1 MNSQI
6 TSLGLRAILSTSAL
20 ALTMGLTT
28 AAHAQVTTSEV
39 QGFVTNNNGNP
50 VSGAMVTLTNTATGF
65 TRSSLTD
72 NGGAFAVRNLPVT
85 GTYDVTVAAD
95 GYTGERVE
103 GIALSLGGSTALN
116 FALDGGSSSDEIIV
130 VAQRQVLADIAVG
143 PSATFSQVTL
153 ENAPA
158 INRNISDIIRL
169 DPRVYV
175 DESRGDINSV
185 QCVGQSS
192 RFNSVTLDGVSMN
205 DAFGLNANGYPTERQ
220 PFPFDAIEQV
230 SVEIAPF
237 DVKYGGFTAC
247 NINSVT
253 KSGTNEIH
261 GGAFFDYTDA
271 SLRGN
276 SVDGNDTNFNA
287 FDEIRYGINIGG
299 PIIKDKLFF
308 HVAYEKLEGA
318 NTFNSSQIIGTGDL
332 QITQAQLDRVSE
344 IANRVYQYDP
354 GTTPENFDNA
364 DEKILVKLDWNISNQ
379 HRAAFTYNYNDGFN
393 TVRSDGDSDEYEFS
407 NHLYN
412 RGSRIH
418 SFSGGLYSDWSD
430 NFSTEFRASYLDFQ
444 NDVRSVGGNDF
455 GEIQIGARN
464 TATIYLGGDDSRQS
478 NQLDYTQ
485 LDLIARAN
493 YDTGN
498 HSFLIGAERR
508 DLDIFNLFVQH
519 TETELRFSGNSGD
532 LDSAIDNFENGLV
545 DRIYYNNA
553 PSHNSADAAA
563 DWGYA
568 QYSVYAQDEFQL
580 KDNLSIIAGLRYDWY
595 STSDLPT
602 ENPGF
607 VADYGFSNS
616 QTLDGENLLQP
627 RLAATWDASSNLQ
640 VRAGAGLYSGGNP
653 NVWLSNN
660 YSANNIDQ
668 VGALAR
674 AGRGGQPNPID
685 LFAQTYSGAED
696 GVPNFAGYAIPDV
709 VYDAVSTG
717 QGSNFELNY
726 LDPDFKIPS
735 EWKYSLGATWMPDF
749 NTGENIFGGLWT
761 FQGDLLMTRGKNT
774 AIVKRGDLV
783 ATGTRTVDV
792 ENGDGVVL
800 GQTTVPTYS
809 SPLMDTFVLT
819 NSEVGNES
827 FVASLG
833 LSKDWDNGWAATFG
847 YAYSNAKDVS
857 PMTSSVGFSNYNN
870 RAYTDPQEE
879 VLSTSNYNIKHR
891 FSGSASYTK
900 DFWKDYDTRIFAFF
914 QSGSGRPYSIV
925 DRNPNDYYNFTP
937 FLDGGGV
944 LLPGE
949 VRNSRTGPSWTKVD
963 LKISQ
968 ELPGLREGDRAQVFM
983 VIDNL
988 TNLLNDEW
996 GVLDQPGFPRTLSFN
1011 QGFQTSTDASA
1022 YEIRF
1027 GANYDF

>member
-39 QGFVTNNNGNP
+39 QGYVTDGNSAP
-50 VSGAMVTLTNTATGF
+50 VSGAMVTLSNTATGF
-65 TRSSLTD
+65 TRSAQTNSS
-72 NGGAFAVRNLPVT
+72 GGFTVRNLPVT
-85 GTYDVTVAAD
+85 GTYNVSVAAD
-95 GYTGERVE
+95 GFQGERVE
-103 GIALSLGGSTALN
+103 GIALSLGGTTSLN
-116 FALDGGSSSDEIIV
+116 FSLEGGSSNDEIIV
-130 VAQRQVLADIAVG
+130 VAQRQVMADVAVG

-158 INRNISDIIRL
+158 INRNIADIIRL
-169 DPRVYV
+169 DPRVYI

-192 RFNSVTLDGVSMN
+192 RFNSITLDGVTMN
-205 DAFGLNANGYPTERQ
+205 DAFGLNANGYPTERM

-253 KSGTNEIH
+253 KSGTNEFH
-261 GGAFFDYTDA
+261 GGAFIDYTNEN
-271 SLRGN
+271 LRGKN
-276 SVDGNDTNFNA
+276 VKGEPTSFDP
-287 FDEIRYGINIGG
+287 FDEIRYGINVNG

-308 HVAYEKLEGA
+308 AVAYEKLEGA
-318 NTFNSSQIIGTGDL
+318 NTYNLNETVGTGNF
-332 QITQAQLDRVSE
+332 QVSQAELDRISE
-344 IANRVYQYDP
+344 ISNRVYQYEP
-354 GTTPENFDNA
+354 GGTPSSFDNA
-364 DEKILVKLDWNISNQ
+364 DEKILVKLDWNINDQ

-412 RGSRIH
+412 RGSKLESYAGAI
-418 SFSGGLYSDWSD
+418 FSDWSD
-430 NFSTEFRASYLDFQ
+430 NFSTELRVGFLQLD
-444 NDVRSVGGNDF
+444 NDVRSIGGGDF
-455 GEIQIGARN
+455 GEIQIRTPRGV
-464 TATIYLGGDDSRQS
+464 TVYLGGDDSRQS
-478 NQLDYTQ
+478 NKLSYDQLDMSF
-485 LDLIARAN
+485 RAN
-493 YDTGN
+493 YDIGK
-498 HSFLIGAERR
+498 HSLLFGAERQ
-508 DLDIFNLFVQH
+508 DLDVFNLFVQH
-519 TETELRFSGNSGD
+519 TETELRFTS
-532 LDSAIDNFENGLV
+532 IDNFENGLV

-553 PSHNSADAAA
+553 PSHDPNDAAA

-568 QYSVYAQDEFQL
+568 INSVYAQDEIQL
-580 KDNLSIIAGLRYDWY
+580 KDNLSVIAGLRYDWY
-595 STSDLPT
+595 TTSDLPT

-607 VADYGFSNS
+607 VSDYGFSNA
-616 QTLDGENLLQP
+616 QNLDGAGLIQP
-627 RLAATWDASSNLQ
+627 RFAFTWDASSNVQ
-640 VRAGAGLYSGGNP
+640 VRGGIGRYSGGNP

-685 LFAQTYSGAED
+685 LFAQTYSGAES

-735 EWKYSLGATWMPDF
+735 DWKFALGTTWTPEFD
-749 NTGENIFGGLWT
+749 TGESIFGGAWM
-761 FQGDLLMTRGKNT
+761 FQADLLLSKGQDT

-783 ATGTRTVDV
+783 ATGTRTL
-792 ENGDGVVL
+792 NGV
-800 GQTTVPTYS
+800 TVPTYS
-809 SPLMDTFVLT
+809 SPNMDTFVLT
-819 NSEVGNES
+819 NADVSNES

-833 LSKDWDNGWAATFG
+833 ASKEWDNGWAATFG
-847 YAYSNAKDVS
+847 YAYSDAKDVS
-857 PMTSSVGFSNYNN
+857 PMTSSVAFSNYNN
-870 RAYTDPQEE
+870 RAYIDPQEE
-879 VLSTSNYNIKHR
+879 VLATSNYNIKHR
-891 FSGSASYTK
+891 YSGSVSYKK
-900 DFWKDYDTRIFAFF
+900 DFWKDYDTRFFAFF
-914 QSGSGRPYSIV
+914 QHSSGRPYSLV
-925 DRNPNDYYNFTP
+925 DGNANAYYNFTP

-949 VRNSRTGPSWTKVD
+949 VRNGRTGPSWTKID

-968 ELPGLREGDRAQVFM
+968 DLPGFRANDRAQIFM

-988 TNLLNDEW
+988 TNLINDDW
-996 GVLDQPGFPRTLSFN
+996 GTLRNPSFPRTLSTDQRFST
-1011 QGFQTSTDASA
+1011 GFDASA